1 MGVKGK
7 SIASTEVKCGG
18 DSAHDIFHTNTHH
31 IFNGPSKVN
40 RFEIHEGE
48 IVKVGSIISWK
59 YNEALKKKICKEV
72 VEAFDP
78 HKKSPTWKVIEGDLL
93 ELYNSFTII
102 TSSED
107 QWTKWTFEY
116 RKKIDDTPEPLVF
129 MGLLLDVTKDV
140 EGHLLKK

>member
-7 SIASTEVKCGG
+7 SIAST
-18 DSAHDIFHTNTHH
+18 
-31 IFNGPSKVN
+31 
-40 RFEIHEGE
+40 EIHEGE

-59 YNEALKKKICKEV
+59 YNEEKICKEV